1 MPKYRIQI
9 LALFISAV
17 AFSQTS
23 PEIRA
28 SDIKLHLKFI
38 ASPELEGRASGTE
51 GNRKAAAYIAD
62 WMSKDGLEPKGDNG
76 TYFQPFD
83 FVAAVRL
90 GDSNFVQLT
99 GSAFQAGAV
108 PLKVNEDFRPLSLSS
123 NGSVT
128 GPLLFAGY
136 GITAADQNYDDYAGL
151 DARGKVVVVLRYGP
165 EGSDPHSPF
174 AKYTSFRNK
183 ARIARDNGAAGI
195 VFINGPRDEQ
205 SDDLVKLAFDQ
216 SFETSGIPA
225 VSMKREWIEKLLA
238 SRGMTLAAL
247 QDTMRASKKPLS
259 FPLDGGML
267 LQTDVIRVK
276 SKTANI
282 IGYLP
287 GNDPALRD
295 QVLILG
301 AHMDHLGYGGRGSGS
316 LAPDTI
322 AIHPGADDNG
332 SGTSGLM
339 EIMQWM
345 GSRKETLKRS
355 VLFIF
360 FSGEELGLLG
370 SAFYVTHPEI
380 PLDRSVAMINMDMVG
395 RLVDK
400 NLTVYGTGTSPAW
413 TPLLDRLD
421 RDSIFAL
428 KTVPDGYGPSDQSEF
443 YGKNMPVLFFFT
455 GIHSDYHRPSD
466 TWDKI
471 NFEGEE
477 KVVRFVANV
486 AEAVDIMPSAPTFTK
501 VQTSAPTASGDTRS
515 FSVTLG
521 IIPDYSTEASGLRI
535 GGIRPNG
542 PAEKAGLLTGDVI
555 VKMAGKTVLNI
566 YDYMGILGELKA
578 GDQVDVEA
586 VRNGQH
592 MTVHATMQKRQ

>member
-1 MPKYRIQI
+1 MPKYKFQI

-400 NLTVYGTGTSPAW
+400 NLTVYGTGTSPTW